1 MFFKDK
7 NVLIIGGTGTI
18 GKSILSNV
26 LQEKPKV
33 VRVLSRSE
41 YNQFLLQE
49 EFRDK
54 NQNIRYLIGDI
65 RNYDR
70 VFSAMEN
77 IDYVFH
83 VAAMKHVSFCE
94 YNPFEAVL
102 TNIFG
107 TQNVIRAAIAQK
119 VKKVVFTSSDKAIS
133 PTNNY
138 GATKLTAERLITS
151 AEYSKGSS
159 ETIFASVRFGN
170 VMGSRGSV
178 IPLFENQ
185 IKENQKITVTDLSMS
200 RFMMTLNQATM
211 LTIEA
216 MKIAKGGE
224 TFILKMP
231 VISLKDL
238 SEVMIE
244 EVTKLYGLPKENIK
258 IEEIGLKPGEKMY
271 EELMTHDES
280 LQAFELPDM
289 FIIPSPLKKGTQYEN
304 AERAKAGF
312 YRSDNQNAIS
322 KEELRNLILNQQL
335 LTGGE
340 KL

>member
-1 MFFKDK
+1 MFFKNK

-26 LQEKPKV
+26 LEGKPKV
-33 VRVLSRSE
+33 IRIFSRSE

-49 EFRDK
+49 EFRGE

-70 VFSAMEN
+70 LYSAMEN

-107 TQNVIRAAIAQK
+107 TQNVIKATIAQK
-119 VKKVVFTSSDKAIS
+119 VKKVIFTSSDKAIS

-185 IKENQKITVTDLSMS
+185 IKENNKITVTDLSMS
-200 RFMMTLNQATM
+200 RFMMTLKQATM

-244 EVTKLYGLPKENIK
+244 EVTKLYSLSKDNIK

-289 FIIPSPLKKGTQYEN
+289 FIIPSPLKKGAQYEN
-304 AERAKAGF
+304 ANRAKPGF
-312 YRSDNQNAIS
+312 YRSDYQDAIS
-322 KEELRNLILNQQL
+322 KEELRNLIINQQL
-335 LTGGE
+335 LAGGE